1 MKNKTVYSQLTKASA
16 STGFGNSR
24 GGNEKLVD
32 VDALVSPANKSEKR
46 LGHMPVAQMLAE
58 IHAVFPNAKIL

>member
-1 MKNKTVYSQLTKASA
+1 MKNKVAHSQLTKTST
-16 STGFGNSR
+16 STGFSKSR
-24 GGNEKLVD
+24 GKNRKLVD
-32 VDALVSPANKSEKR
+32 VDASNTEKR